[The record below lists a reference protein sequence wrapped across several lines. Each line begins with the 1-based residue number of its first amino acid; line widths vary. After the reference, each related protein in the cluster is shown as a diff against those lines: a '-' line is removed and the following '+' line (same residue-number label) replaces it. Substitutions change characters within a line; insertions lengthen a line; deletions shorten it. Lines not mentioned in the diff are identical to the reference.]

1 VTFHSQFMSQIDILM
16 THHSSLD
23 HAVSAGLK
31 FPAFNPVH
39 VPMTYTPPSAAV
51 AAASANALDKAVE
64 KIHNVAF
71 IASNCGWWRDVI
83 VAGVMQHLEVN
94 SMGNCLQNAPSIPS
108 ASYSLPGSA
117 KTQVDLKSYYTLFI
131 CFYSRNLAFIQA
143 LAQFKFVLSI
153 ENARTLDYV
162 TEKFWQPLL
171 AGAAQIGACVPLR
184 NHFYT
189 VHQVVCPCTSA
200 PPTSMTLRPVVPSST
215 PTI

>member
-1 VTFHSQFMSQIDILM
+1 MTFHSQFMSQIDILM
-16 THHSSLD
+16 THHSSLGN
-23 HAVSAGLK
+23 AMSAGLN

-117 KTQVDLKSYYTLFI
+117 KTQVATSDPTTRCI
-131 CFYSRNLAFIQA
+131 
-143 LAQFKFVLSI
+143 VLIRAILHS
-153 ENARTLDYV
+153 
-162 TEKFWQPLL
+162 
-171 AGAAQIGACVPLR
+171 LR
-184 NHFYT
+184 H
-189 VHQVVCPCTSA
+189 
-200 PPTSMTLRPVVPSST
+200 
-215 PTI
+215 

>member
-1 VTFHSQFMSQIDILM
+1 VQLWALFCLESEGGVTFHSQFMSQIDILM
-16 THHSSLD
+16 THHSSLGN
-23 HAVSAGLK
+23 AMSAGLN

-117 KTQVDLKSYYTLFI
+117 KTQVATSDPTTRCI
-131 CFYSRNLAFIQA
+131 
-143 LAQFKFVLSI
+143 VLIRAILHS
-153 ENARTLDYV
+153 
-162 TEKFWQPLL
+162 
-171 AGAAQIGACVPLR
+171 LR
-184 NHFYT
+184 H
-189 VHQVVCPCTSA
+189 
-200 PPTSMTLRPVVPSST
+200 
-215 PTI
+215 

>member
-1 VTFHSQFMSQIDILM
+1 M

-31 FPAFNPVH
+31 FTAFNPVH

-131 CFYSRNLAFIQA
+131 CFYLFTQSCIHSGTSSIQVRPEHRKRSHPRLRHRKILAASFGRCCPNWRMRA
-143 LAQFKFVLSI
+143 LAK
-153 ENARTLDYV
+153 
-162 TEKFWQPLL
+162 
-171 AGAAQIGACVPLR
+171 
-184 NHFYT
+184 
-189 VHQVVCPCTSA
+189 
-200 PPTSMTLRPVVPSST
+200 
-215 PTI
+215 